1 MAKRITICAGI
12 DTGKHRLDVALDG
25 RSELL
30 QVENAPE
37 GYGALVEWLRKHR
50 VKRVGIE
57 ASGGYEQP
65 VVAELRRKR
74 FVVVVFQPAQVRAY
88 AKFHLQRAK
97 NDKIDAALIAACTA
111 AVKTIHAAPDPRLSP
126 FAEQL
131 TMIDQISEDI
141 ARLKNRI
148 ESCRDPRIKALW
160 KQEVGRLTKCKRAEL
175 KALVAAIRKHP
186 DLAKRLDLINS
197 VKGIGLPT
205 AVAILVR
212 MPEIG
217 QITREQ
223 AAALAGLAPYDD
235 DSAEQFGVRHIEG
248 GRERLR
254 RALYS
259 AALPASFR
267 WNQQI
272 ICLYQRLIA
281 KGKEHKRAL
290 IACARKLLVFA
301 NTVVAR
307 GTPWRDHPPVAATLT
322 IG

>member
-1 MAKRITICAGI
+1 
-12 DTGKHRLDVALDG
+12 
-25 RSELL
+25 
-30 QVENAPE
+30 
-37 GYGALVEWLRKHR
+37 
-50 VKRVGIE
+50 
-57 ASGGYEQP
+57 
-65 VVAELRRKR
+65 
-74 FVVVVFQPAQVRAY
+74 VVFQPAQVRAY

-111 AVKTIHAAPDPRLSP
+111 AAKTIHAAPGPRLAA

-131 TMIDQISEDI
+131 TLIDQVREDI

-148 ESCRDPRIKALW
+148 ETCRDARIKALW
-160 KQEVGRLTKCKRAEL
+160 KQEVARLTKCKRAEL

-197 VKGIGLPT
+197 VDGIGLPT

-212 MPEIG
+212 MPESG

-235 DSAEQFGVRHIEG
+235 DSGEQFGVRHIEG
-248 GRERLR
+248 GRKRLR
-254 RALYS
+254 HALYD

-267 WNQQI
+267 WNQQTI
-272 ICLYQRLIA
+272 RLYQRLMA
-281 KGKEHKRAL
+281 KGKQHKRAL

-307 GTPWRDHPPVAATLT
+307 GTPWQNHPPATAT
-322 IG
+322 PMIG